1 MGADGKVLM
10 ARLASVPVPS
20 GKNDLIKELAIDKEH
35 FFFHFHS
42 CNFMVLDRT
51 CHFSTFL
58 LRIALSP

>member
-1 MGADGKVLM
+1 MMISLQY
-10 ARLASVPVPS
+10 
-20 GKNDLIKELAIDKEH
+20 DLIKQLVIDKEL
-35 FFFHFHS
+35 FFPHFHS